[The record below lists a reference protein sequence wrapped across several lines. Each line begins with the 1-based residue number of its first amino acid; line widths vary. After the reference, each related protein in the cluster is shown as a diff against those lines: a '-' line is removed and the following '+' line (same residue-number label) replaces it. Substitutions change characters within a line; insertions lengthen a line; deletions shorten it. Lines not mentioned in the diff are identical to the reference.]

1 MASTCQQQAQWTIA
15 TVLLLLL
22 AVHGG
27 QTSTEQQ
34 DYDPWKESD
43 RPKVVVDYHNGPLR
57 GKLLLLLKQGQLL
70 ISLLMSSFMLLPYMS

>member
-1 MASTCQQQAQWTIA
+1 MASTCQQAQSW

-57 GKLLLLLKQGQLL
+57 GKKVN
-70 ISLLMSSFMLLPYMS
+70 Y